1 MLRGILSLALISL
14 AAAGGQCELDS
25 SAMVEDGINGA
36 LAIWASTKRCHGA
49 WLSLSP
55 VKCEQD
61 IATSIQVV
69 THMAGSIAGMVQSC
83 HQSLVTENHE
93 CALAANA
100 LVSATAG
107 LAAASGLIADKC
119 AHVAKAPKDGG
130 VLGLATDLGSCTA
143 DAGGSMNSLFHASNS
158 LQNVKKHCA
167 KGLGQKH
174 CAMDALD
181 AVGVL
186 SSFGAAIAAAV
197 SDCSAYHDKTAPPSA
212 TTDTAAASCANGI
225 LSAVAQLTEVA
236 EQGVTLKR
244 VCEAPAARL
253 YLEGHDAATSGAL
266 PFALAAALPI
276 TAVLSFALGKRVAKS
291 RQQTAADDTELG
303 IE

>member
-1 MLRGILSLALISL
+1 MLRGILSLALIL
-14 AAAGGQCELDS
+14 AAASQQCELDS
-25 SAMVEDGINGA
+25 SDMVEDGINGA
-36 LAIWASTKRCHGA
+36 LAIWASTKRCHGT

-83 HQSLVTENHE
+83 GGIKTANHE

-100 LVSATAG
+100 LVSGTAG
-107 LAAASGLIADKC
+107 LAAASGSIADKC